1 MKILF
6 QKIFTLLLFST
17 SRCVYADISP
27 RGAIVTSDG
36 YTIAQNNE
44 EGKRVYLYGTSLEPV
59 LGFVLPN
66 ARVKMGFEKFIYP
79 LTSKSIKIHLNINFS
94 LQQKIETQLD
104 IHKEELEADEV
115 LAAVMDSGSGKILSM
130 ATSNRYDPNNITKK
144 DIPSLYSKMIK
155 YPYEPGSVL
164 KPLSLAIA
172 LEHKSVTPQTWI
184 NTHNGELKV
193 TESRTIKDNEKFSSM
208 TATDIIVRSSNI
220 GIAEIAWKLTGK
232 EFHKGLTS
240 FGIAKL
246 SGIELLKSNV
256 GILKNADILEN
267 RLQRA
272 STSYGYGMLVTFAQL
287 FKAYSAFN
295 NDGITITPHLIDYIE
310 DEKGIWQQKIESQYS
325 VSKKVANEI
334 RQILKEVVQRG
345 TGMYAGY
352 KGLEIGG
359 KTGTAYI
366 SKNGHYVRE
375 FHSSFYGFANDS
387 VGHKYTIGVLVIR
400 AKAPNA
406 YFASQSAVSVF
417 REIVE
422 TMVNAEY
429 LIPNQEKRK

>member
-6 QKIFTLLLFST
+6 QRILTLLLLST
-17 SRCVYADISP
+17 LTCVYADILPKGS
-27 RGAIVTSDG
+27 IVTSDG

-44 EGKRVYLYGTSLEPV
+44 DGKRVYLYGTSLEPV

-66 ARVKMGFEKFIYP
+66 ARVKMGFEKFIHP
-79 LTSKSIKIHLNINFS
+79 LTSKNSKIHLNINLS

-104 IHKEELEADEV
+104 IRKEELEADEV
-115 LAAVMDSGSGKILSM
+115 LAAVMDSSSGKILSM
-130 ATSNRYDPNNITKK
+130 ATSNRYDPNNITQK
-144 DIPSLYSKMIK
+144 DIPSLYAKMIK

-172 LEHKSVTPQTWI
+172 LDHKLVTPQTWI

-193 TESRTIKDNEKFSSM
+193 TESRTIKDDEKFSSM
-208 TATDIIVRSSNI
+208 TATDIIVRSSTI
-220 GIAEIAWKLTGK
+220 GISEIAWKLTGK
-232 EFHKGLTS
+232 EFHEGLIL
-240 FGIAKL
+240 FGFSKL
-246 SGIELLKSNV
+246 SGVELLKERV

-295 NDGITITPHLIDYIE
+295 NDGITVTPHLIDFIE
-310 DEKGIWQQKIESQYS
+310 DEKGVRQQKIESQYA
-325 VSKKVANEI
+325 VSKKSANEI
-334 RQILKEVVQRG
+334 QQILKEVVQRG
-345 TGMYAGY
+345 TGISAQYQ
-352 KGLEIGG
+352 GLEIGG

-387 VGHKYTIGVLVIR
+387 AGNKYTIGVLIIR
-400 AKAPNA
+400 SQAPNA
-406 YFASQSAVSVF
+406 YFASQSAVPMF

-422 TMVNAEY
+422 TMVNEEY
-429 LIPNQEKRK
+429 LIPNHEKRK